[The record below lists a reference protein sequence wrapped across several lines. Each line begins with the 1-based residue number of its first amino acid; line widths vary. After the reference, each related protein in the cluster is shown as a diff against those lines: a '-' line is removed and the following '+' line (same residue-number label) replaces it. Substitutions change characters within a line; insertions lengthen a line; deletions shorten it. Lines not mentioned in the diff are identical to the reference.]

1 MCNGTVAENRIWKLR
16 HWQSFALQTFVR
28 RAVKSKRERRI
39 VCRSGGLPLKSPDG
53 RDNLNW
59 AATQYKP
66 FQSAIFFF
74 PIRLSALV
82 ESKLALRFSAAV
94 LLSKAWAHKAYNVP
108 MNVPWGTQE
117 TEWSEKKWK
126 SENVHLASS
135 SEKQIHNFWVKLTP
149 VQDILHAHRQLMVEI
164 VSAGE
169 LK

>member
-66 FQSAIFFF
+66 FQSAIFFSRYDF
-74 PIRLSALV
+74 RRWSNPNSPSGSPRLSFWARPGRTKHTACQWTCLG
-82 ESKLALRFSAAV
+82 ELRKLNVPRRNGSRKTFTLRVRVKNKSITSEWNS
-94 LLSKAWAHKAYNVP
+94 LLSKISCMRIDNW
-108 MNVPWGTQE
+108 WLRLCR
-117 TEWSEKKWK
+117 
-126 SENVHLASS
+126 LAS
-135 SEKQIHNFWVKLTP
+135 
-149 VQDILHAHRQLMVEI
+149 
-164 VSAGE
+164 
-169 LK
+169 